1 MCFLILRFA
10 GSYLCPVERRC
21 SDVLGPQR
29 LLPSTSCFFVV
40 ESAVVLEIIVWLT
53 TCYFVQLGDDTQ
65 IHRSMPVGAVGL
77 SSGMVMISSG
87 GVNSFAIA

>member
-1 MCFLILRFA
+1 M
-10 GSYLCPVERRC
+10 
-21 SDVLGPQR
+21 LGPQR

-40 ESAVVLEIIVWLT
+40 ESAAVLEMIVWLT
-53 TCYFVQLGDDTQ
+53 TCCFVQLGDNSQT
-65 IHRSMPVGAVGL
+65 HRSMPVGAVGL

>member
-1 MCFLILRFA
+1 MRCRAAVQCCAGAATITTKCFF
-10 GSYLCPVERRC
+10 
-21 SDVLGPQR
+21 
-29 LLPSTSCFFVV
+29 FFVV

-53 TCYFVQLGDDTQ
+53 TCYFVQLGDDSQ
-65 IHRSMPVGAVGL
+65 IHRSLPVGAVGL